1 LALNEEKNYFCPSQT
16 NKKMI
21 VFSEAADTG
30 RPNASQ
36 RDLIKGTE
44 AARLQGCRIFYIPPD
59 FSRCGDA
66 EGALA
71 HVPVLEKPQSAVWLG
86 FIPSP
91 ERYTA
96 IFQAA
101 AHRNIHLLNNPEE
114 HLNAQEF
121 HRFYPLI
128 ELLTPASVVIQ
139 SPDEIEAAA
148 EQLGFPIFVKG
159 TVQSRKAR
167 GLKACLA
174 ENLDEL
180 HQLSGFLWDLE
191 ARSRGRVIA
200 RRYIPLRHVRMA
212 GQFPQGREY
221 RVFCNRGE
229 VIGWGY
235 YWDEADELALLNPLE
250 KKTVLELACQ
260 AADLLGSPF
269 VAVDIGQAEDGK
281 WWVIETG
288 DAQFSGLSQVPRLEM
303 WGKIAAIEIQD

>member
-1 LALNEEKNYFCPSQT
+1 
-16 NKKMI
+16 MI
-21 VFSEAADTG
+21 VFSEAIDTG

-44 AARLQGCRIFYIPPD
+44 AAQIQGCRIFYIADD

-71 HVPVLEKPQSAVWLG
+71 HVPTFDSSQAAVWLG
-86 FIPSP
+86 FIPSA

-96 IFQAA
+96 IYQAA
-101 AHRNIHLLNNPEE
+101 ASRNIYLLNNPEE

-128 ELLTPASVVIQ
+128 EALTPASVVMQ

-148 EQLGFPIFVKG
+148 EKLGFPIFVKG

-174 ENLDEL
+174 ENLDQL
-180 HQLSGFLWDLE
+180 RQLSGFLWDLE

-200 RRYIPLRHVRMA
+200 RRYVPLRHTRMA
-212 GQFPQGREY
+212 GEFPQGREY
-221 RVFCNRGE
+221 RIFCYKAE

-235 YWDEADELALLNPLE
+235 YWDDKDDLADLNPVEKETLLALA
-250 KKTVLELACQ
+250 TQ
-260 AADLLGSPF
+260 AAGLLGSAYI
-269 VAVDIGQAEDGK
+269 AVDIGQAEDGR

-288 DAQFSGLSQVPRLEM
+288 DAQFSGLSQIPRLEL
-303 WGKIAAIEIQD
+303 WSKLAAITIT